1 MLVRES
7 KLTFL
12 EDKEPSAAAQDETHL
27 KTMLNTQQQKILRDD
42 EPDDARYAELQHSY
56 SDIVN
61 NFGLKEDK
69 ADAK

>member
-42 EPDDARYAELQHSY
+42 DRNAELQHSY

>member
-42 EPDDARYAELQHSY
+42 DRNVELQHSY